1 MPDTNTRP
9 LPTEEP
15 STGGD
20 EFDDLFNYDADV
32 NDPFS
37 ENYVVPG
44 AKERQREKDA
54 AAKAKGGAG
63 LGIDEEVE
71 VTRKPRAPRVKLDEN
86 RLLSANG
93 IPKLRNRAKHHLKLK
108 GKGHEYSDASKLLSF
123 YQIWLDDLFPKARF
137 LDALAM
143 VEKMGHK
150 KRIQMMRME
159 WINEGKPQ
167 TVHEDSISDEP
178 ALVKEN
184 DGREKTAPRVAPIF
198 ENVGGDRLKTPTPN
212 DNSGADIDMDGGDLY
227 DATPRAPR
235 QRSVEEAVSQTDS
248 LFGGTGASIFGPAK
262 TVVDEF
268 GPDDDELDALLAEEE
283 IVKAT
288 TRSESDPAAS
298 KLTSQDEIDEDG
310 MEAMNDMGMDDMW

>member
-1 MPDTNTRP
+1 MPDTNARP
-9 LPTEEP
+9 LPTEGP
-15 STGGD
+15 SAGGD
-20 EFDDLFNYDADV
+20 EFDDLFNYDADM

-37 ENYVVPG
+37 DNYVAPA
-44 AKERQREKDA
+44 AKERQRQIDA
-54 AAKAKGGAG
+54 AAKTKGGAG

-71 VTRKPRAPRVKLDEN
+71 VTRKARAPRVKLDEN

-93 IPKLRNRAKHHLKLK
+93 IPKLRNRAKQHLKLK
-108 GKGHEYSDASKLLSF
+108 GKGHEYSDAAKLLSF

-167 TVHEDSISDEP
+167 TVNDDSVNDPP
-178 ALVKEN
+178 ANEN
-184 DGREKTAPRVAPIF
+184 DGREKTAPRIAPIF
-198 ENVGGDRLKTPTPN
+198 ENAAGGDGPKTPGPN
-212 DNSGADIDMDGGDLY
+212 DSTAVDEDMEDDDLY
-227 DATPRAPR
+227 GATPRASRTKPV
-235 QRSVEEAVSQTDS
+235 QATVSQTDS

-262 TVVDEF
+262 KVVDDF

-283 IVKAT
+283 MNQNMAGSKPAPVINKAAP
-288 TRSESDPAAS
+288 R
-298 KLTSQDEIDEDG
+298 DEVDEDE
-310 MEAMNDMGMDDMW
+310 MEAMNDMDMW